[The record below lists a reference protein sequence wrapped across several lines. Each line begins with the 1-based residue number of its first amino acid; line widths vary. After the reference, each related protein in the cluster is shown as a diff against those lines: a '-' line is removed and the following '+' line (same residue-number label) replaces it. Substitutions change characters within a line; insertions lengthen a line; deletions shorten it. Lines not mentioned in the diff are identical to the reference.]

1 MNLLDQCQAWHE
13 GGQYQQIVDALE
25 AIPEDNRTPEMDSEL
40 ARAYNNLADVDDTAL
55 FEKAIALLKRH
66 EEYFQGDHYWNFRM
80 AYAYYFLNQVEDS
93 LKHFE
98 EALKARPG
106 DEDTMAFIDACR
118 NRLTPLQQEKHL
130 RRPAARAWS
139 HWIKNGRM

>member
-1 MNLLDQCQAWHE
+1 
-13 GGQYQQIVDALE
+13 
-25 AIPEDNRTPEMDSEL
+25 MDSEL

-98 EALKARPG
+98 NYL
-106 DEDTMAFIDACR
+106 
-118 NRLTPLQQEKHL
+118 
-130 RRPAARAWS
+130 PAHPFEFVKIAKKS
-139 HWIKNGRM
+139 F